1 MATSGP
7 EDSHIRALRVLETLA
22 GLQQPASLPAIADQ
36 AQLPKTKAYRI
47 LRGLQDH
54 GFVDH
59 VGRSGYR
66 IGSRSLALAS
76 LIGPRPALLRLAR
89 PVLAKLAAEASE
101 TVTLHLRS
109 GAHRVLV
116 LGAEP
121 PGNPLRRLAPLG
133 ERSPLTAGCSG
144 RSILAFLPEEEAQE
158 IIRSHAPEA
167 VRHGL
172 PALLTRIR
180 AQSYALSFSDNHPE
194 MNGIAAPL
202 LDPND
207 GSPLGS
213 IAIAGLVGR
222 LPEET
227 LLHLVTP
234 LHAACSQLAPRL
246 ATVLGPNSSVRL
258 ESLDVT
264 IRDFLDHD
272 ESAG

>member
-1 MATSGP
+1 MAVSEQ
-7 EDSHIRALRVLETLA
+7 EDGHIRALVVLETLA
-22 GLQQPASLPAIADQ
+22 GLEQPASLPTIAGE
-36 AQLPKTKAYRI
+36 AQLTKTKAYRI

-66 IGSRSLALAS
+66 IGSRAVALAS
-76 LIGPRPALLRLAR
+76 LVGPRPALLRLAR
-89 PVLAKLAAEASE
+89 PD
-101 TVTLHLRS
+101 LRS

-121 PGNPLRRLAPLG
+121 AGNPLRRVPTIG

-144 RSILAFLPEEEAQE
+144 RSILAFLPEEEAGD
-158 IIRSHAPEA
+158 IIRAHAPAA
-167 VRHGL
+167 VRRRL
-172 PALLTRIR
+172 PAQLARIR
-180 AQSYALSFSDNHPE
+180 VQSYALSFSDNHVE

-207 GSPLGS
+207 GTALGS
-213 IAIAGLVGR
+213 IAIAGLVER
-222 LPEET
+222 LPKET
-227 LLHLVTP
+227 LLQLVTP

-264 IRDFLDHD
+264 IRHFLDHH
-272 ESAG
+272 ESPH

>member
-1 MATSGP
+1 
-7 EDSHIRALRVLETLA
+7 LETLA
-22 GLQQPASLPAIADQ
+22 GLQQPASLPTIADR
-36 AQLPKTKAYRI
+36 AQLTKTKAYRI

-59 VGRSGYR
+59 AGRSGYR
-66 IGSRSLALAS
+66 IGSRAVALAS
-76 LIGPRPALLRLAR
+76 PIGPRPALLRLAR
-89 PVLAKLAAEASE
+89 PVLAKLATEASE

-121 PGNPLRRLAPLG
+121 PGNPLRRLPTIG
-133 ERSPLTAGCSG
+133 ERSPLTSGCSG
-144 RSILAFLPEEEAQE
+144 RSILAFLPKEEAE
-158 IIRSHAPEA
+158 DIIRGHAPA
-167 VRHGL
+167 VRRGL
-172 PALLTRIR
+172 PARLARIR
-180 AQSYALSFSDNHPE
+180 AQSYALSFCDNHE
-194 MNGIAAPL
+194 RMNGIAAPL

-207 GSPLGS
+207 GTALGS
-213 IAIAGLVGR
+213 IAIAGLDRRV
-222 LPEET
+222 PKET

-264 IRDFLDHD
+264 IQHFLDHH
-272 ESAG
+272 ESPP